1 MVWGYIAT
9 FLAGLV
15 IGVILMSSIA
25 SHKYDKIQSSDIDF
39 ETWSMGK
46 FNHGETNGKSDS

>member
-25 SHKYDKIQSSDIDF
+25 SHRYDKIPSDVDF
-39 ETWSMGK
+39 ETRSREEFK
-46 FNHGETNGKSDS
+46 YDETNEKSDS